1 MPKNRTEREKVM
13 SRLLLLTLAA
23 ILPLALAACDIDEP
37 QTGEEMPLLMP
48 MIDGQWHRQGRV
60 FVMELA
66 HGWLVRQPYAGAG
79 NGNGLCFVPKP
90 STIQQ

>member
-1 MPKNRTEREKVM
+1 MKPSESM
-13 SRLLLLTLAA
+13 SRLLLLTIAA
-23 ILPLALAACDIDEP
+23 ISPLALAACDIDEP

-60 FVMELA
+60 YIMELA
-66 HGWLVRQPYAGAG
+66 HGWLVREPYSG
-79 NGNGLCFVPKP
+79 NGKGICFVPKP